1 MPVASSRY
9 ELLRKPLVRFTRTFK
24 GINKGEEKAL
34 HRARVASR
42 RLREVLP
49 VLQLDSDVTA
59 DLTRRLRKVTSR
71 IGPARELDVLLLQLD
86 ELQQSGRFDQ
96 GSLSRVAAAVAK
108 RRSAARKRLLA
119 KLPVGTLRRVA
130 SKLAKIADQ
139 LAREE
144 DVPVRSQAATRG
156 WRWAI
161 GARIARRGASLK
173 AAIDDAGSVYLPER
187 LHAVRVAVKKF
198 RYAVELEHEISGDEK
213 LTPHLRLLTRNQELL
228 GRLHDRQLLIEQVRQ
243 VQASSTPPDLGAWQ
257 RLDTLSATLENECRR
272 LHARYL
278 RDAPALVAVC
288 ERVPPRSAVAAARRA
303 G

>member
-1 MPVASSRY
+1 MPVSSSRY
-9 ELLRKPLVRFTRTFK
+9 ELLRKPLVRFTRTFRGISK
-24 GINKGEEKAL
+24 GHEKAL

-59 DLTRRLRKVTSR
+59 DLARRLRKVTGR
-71 IGPARELDVLLLQLD
+71 IGPVRELDVMLLQID
-86 ELQQSGRFDQ
+86 ELQQSGRYDP
-96 GSLSRVAAAVAK
+96 GALSRVASAVAK
-108 RRSAARKRLLA
+108 RRSAARERLLA
-119 KLPVGTLRRVA
+119 KLPVATLRRVA
-130 SKLAKIADQ
+130 SKLSKIADQ
-139 LAREE
+139 LAKEE
-144 DVPVRSQAATRG
+144 DVPARSQAATRG

-161 GARIARRGASLK
+161 GARIARRAASLK

-198 RYAVELEHEISGDEK
+198 RYAVELEHDISGDEK
-213 LTPHLRLLTRNQELL
+213 LTPHLRVLRRIQELL

-243 VQASSTPPDLGAWQ
+243 VQASSAPPDLGAWK
-257 RLDTLSATLENECRR
+257 RLDTLSTTLENECRR

-278 RDAPALVAVC
+278 RDSTALVAVC
-288 ERVPPRSAVAAARRA
+288 ERVPPRSPAAAARRA

>member
-1 MPVASSRY
+1 MPVSSSRY

-24 GINKGEEKAL
+24 GVGKGQEKAL

-42 RLREVLP
+42 RLREILP
-49 VLQLDSDVTA
+49 VLQLDSKVTE
-59 DLTRRLRKVTSR
+59 DLARRLRKVTSR
-71 IGPARELDVLLLQLD
+71 IGPARELDVMQLQLE
-86 ELQQSGRFDQ
+86 ELQQSGRFDSS
-96 GSLSRVAAAVAK
+96 SLSRVAAAVAK
-108 RRSAARKRLLA
+108 RRSAARERLLA
-119 KLPVGTLRRVA
+119 KLPVTALRRVA
-130 SKLAKIADQ
+130 AKLARIADQ
-139 LAREE
+139 LAKDE

-161 GARIARRGASLK
+161 GARIARRATSLK

-187 LHAVRVAVKKF
+187 LHAVRIAVKKF

-213 LTPHLRLLTRNQELL
+213 LTPQLRILARHQELL

-243 VQASSTPPDLGAWQ
+243 VQAASTPPDLGAWQ
-257 RLDTLSATLENECRR
+257 RLDAVSRTLEYECRR

-278 RDAPALVAVC
+278 RDSTALVAVC
-288 ERVPPRSAVAAARRA
+288 DRLPRRSPVAAARRA